1 MPCFSTTSPDSF
13 EVTLHSSNILLV
25 ACWQLGLSNSLSPSA
40 ALRPQTPTS
49 HISQVYQKSML
60 EPPPGDLFSHLPHEA
75 VSLLP
80 LYFSFFGK
88 LMSKFL
94 CISNLNSFMH
104 ILIESL
110 RSLFFVLILWWKNRL
125 RNVVDFVQ
133 VQLSPGELCGEPSP
147 LTWIPLLSPLHPACL
162 VWRRR
167 SGEHNNS
174 ALASQLYQCFSV
186 EGTDILDGK
195 VCFRELSWALQD
207 VWHFWKVKVKMQVA

>member
-1 MPCFSTTSPDSF
+1 MAVGALKLTFPS
-13 EVTLHSSNILLV
+13 V
-25 ACWQLGLSNSLSPSA
+25 AV
-40 ALRPQTPTS
+40 RPQTPMS

-60 EPPPGDLFSHLPHEA
+60 EPPSGDLFSHLPHEA

-94 CISNLNSFMH
+94 CISNLNNFMH
-104 ILIESL
+104 ILL

-133 VQLSPGELCGEPSP
+133 VQLLPGELCGEPSP
-147 LTWIPLLSPLHPACL
+147 LTWIPLLSPFHPASL

-167 SGEHNNS
+167 SGEHE
-174 ALASQLYQCFSV
+174 QFC
-186 EGTDILDGK
+186 
-195 VCFRELSWALQD
+195 LS
-207 VWHFWKVKVKMQVA
+207 